1 MGGARWNSR
10 DWKGP
15 KPAGPAVLSLPPA
28 PPAAAAPA
36 PRPIVAPKR
45 PAAAKKASTR
55 KRTAE
60 PVTAR
65 KRREKGAAQAQA
77 AALAEARQV
86 YYHTGTGVSTLGSVR
101 FFHLSPQQ
109 QQQLIDYATRHFQA
123 RPC

>member
-15 KPAGPAVLSLPPA
+15 KPAGPAVLSLLPA
-28 PPAAAAPA
+28 P
-36 PRPIVAPKR
+36 PIVAPKR
-45 PAAAKKASTR
+45 PVAAKKASTH

-65 KRREKGAAQAQA
+65 KRRGKGAIQAQA
-77 AALAEARQV
+77 AALAEGHQV
-86 YYHTGTGVSTLGSVR
+86 YYHTGTGASTLGSVR
-101 FFHLSPQQ
+101 FFHLSPEQ

>member
-28 PPAAAAPA
+28 PPVVAP
-36 PRPIVAPKR
+36 PPTPQIVAPKR
-45 PAAAKKASTR
+45 PAAAKKVSTR

-65 KRREKGAAQAQA
+65 KRREKEAAQAHA

-86 YYHTGTGVSTLGSVR
+86 YYHTGTGASTLSSIR

-123 RPC
+123 LPC